1 MLGSLTAPEIDM
13 VLKSQLIG
21 RIGCYAENKILIVPI
36 TYVFKDGYIHGHSH
50 EGEKIIS
57 MRKNPNV
64 CFEVDTMTNLTN
76 WKSVIIWGL
85 YEEMKTEEKTAETM
99 KVLSERIMP
108 LLASETMR
116 PAQRLP
122 EPHHHNAGVK
132 SIAFRI
138 KITEKSGRYEND

>member
-57 MRKNPNV
+57 MS
-64 CFEVDTMTNLTN
+64 FAFDGEVD
-76 WKSVIIWGL
+76 
-85 YEEMKTEEKTAETM
+85 
-99 KVLSERIMP
+99 LSSP
-108 LLASETMR
+108 FS
-116 PAQRLP
+116 
-122 EPHHHNAGVK
+122 
-132 SIAFRI
+132 
-138 KITEKSGRYEND
+138 